1 MQMKDIRGS
10 PGRHSETIDPSGVR
24 MHGLD
29 IARKTSC
36 LRQILALADRVA
48 EMNLSDASKGAKI
61 FSMTRGIFAR
71 LAAG

>member
-1 MQMKDIRGS
+1 MQMKDVRGS
-10 PGRHSETIDPSGVR
+10 PGRHSGTIDPSGVR

-36 LRQILALADRVA
+36 LRQILALTNRDP
-48 EMNLSDASKGAKI
+48 EMNLSDASKEAKI
-61 FSMTRGIFAR
+61 FSTTRGIFAR